1 MKISS
6 PISMEMISY
15 FIGVGF
21 RESEHFTKNGI
32 LYVQNNDIILNGAVG
47 SNTLSVKCKTD
58 NCENSLNELEK
69 ILSNFG

>member
-32 LYVQNNDIILNGAVG
+32 LYVELPKKEV
-47 SNTLSVKCKTD
+47 VKVK
-58 NCENSLNELEK
+58 EIQVK
-69 ILSNFG
+69 IA